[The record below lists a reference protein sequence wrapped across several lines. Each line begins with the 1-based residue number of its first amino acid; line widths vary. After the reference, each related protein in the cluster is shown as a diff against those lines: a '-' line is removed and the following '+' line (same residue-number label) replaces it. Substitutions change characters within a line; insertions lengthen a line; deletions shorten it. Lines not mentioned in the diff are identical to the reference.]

1 MFCIYFLVLFL
12 WRVISFGRA
21 LAAVF
26 DYGIA
31 LKVLQAPLGRVAP
44 WDCSPSPIPFS
55 CPLTLFGSLLILL
68 LLSVRRGGNFCNGIA
83 LL

>member
-1 MFCIYFLVLFL
+1 MFL
-12 WRVISFGRA
+12 WRVISFGLA

-44 WDCSPSPIPFS
+44 WDCLPSPPPFDS
-55 CPLTLFGSLLILL
+55 LTLFGSTLL
-68 LLSVRRGGNFCNGIA
+68 LRSVRRGGNFCNGIA